1 MDAQSDWTDSL
12 VTPNGQ
18 SFKLDM
24 QKQVDIQNKKIGKLE
39 KKLIEFE
46 LNEERLK
53 KQLVQKDEVIIGHQE
68 TMESLKKDYSSGWD
82 SQKGNIENITSL
94 EAQLRYKEIEVQELG
109 QEISS
114 MRLQKNNEINELKE
128 QVQEYTDLYN

>member
-46 LNEERLK
+46 LNEEEGILRFL
-53 KQLVQKDEVIIGHQE
+53 QGESRFWNQIREII
-68 TMESLKKDYSSGWD
+68 
-82 SQKGNIENITSL
+82 N
-94 EAQLRYKEIEVQELG
+94 
-109 QEISS
+109 
-114 MRLQKNNEINELKE
+114 
-128 QVQEYTDLYN
+128 

>member
-18 SFKLDM
+18 SFRLDM

-53 KQLVQKDEVIIGHQE
+53 KQLAQKDEVITGHQE
-68 TMESLKKDYSSGWD
+68 TIKSLKKDYSSGWD

-128 QVQEYTDLYN
+128 QV

>member
-1 MDAQSDWTDSL
+1 
-12 VTPNGQ
+12 
-18 SFKLDM
+18 M

-68 TMESLKKDYSSGWD
+68 TIKSLKKDYSSGWD

>member
-53 KQLVQKDEVIIGHQE
+53 KQLVQKDEVITGHQE
-68 TMESLKKDYSSGWD
+68 TIKSLKKEYSSGWD

-94 EAQLRYKEIEVQELG
+94 EA
-109 QEISS
+109 
-114 MRLQKNNEINELKE
+114 
-128 QVQEYTDLYN
+128 

>member
-1 MDAQSDWTDSL
+1 
-12 VTPNGQ
+12 
-18 SFKLDM
+18 M

-53 KQLVQKDEVIIGHQE
+53 KQLVQKDEVITGHQE
-68 TMESLKKDYSSGWD
+68 TIKSLKKEYSSGWD

-94 EAQLRYKEIEVQELG
+94 EAQLRYKEIEV
-109 QEISS
+109 
-114 MRLQKNNEINELKE
+114 
-128 QVQEYTDLYN
+128 